1 MGEVKSEAD
10 VQDLIR
16 GLTLLGTGGGGRPE
30 QGLEVLLPHVAAG
43 RAVTWAAP
51 ESIPDDAWVCS
62 TFGMGSIAPTE
73 TVSGDARRAL
83 GYPAEWTVARPMVRA
98 VRELEAYTGRK
109 IDAILPFE
117 LGAGNTASPMDAA
130 VQLNVAIVDG
140 DCAGRA
146 IPELSQTTAAIA
158 GVPFT
163 PGAIADAWGNVL
175 LVKETASDL
184 LTERIGKLI
193 SIATK
198 LPDMKA
204 QCAHAGFMMT
214 GRDMKRIVVG
224 GGISRSLAVGRA
236 IRAALARRADPVA
249 AAAEALEG
257 WVLFRGH
264 VVKKDWESRDGY
276 MYGTT
281 TVAGEGPDTG
291 HTLRIWFKNENH
303 VTWRDGHP
311 WVLSPDLIMLMDADS
326 GTPYTNTLLPEGMRV
341 GVVGTVADPKLRTPA
356 ALALLGPAH
365 YGYDIPYTPMEQL
378 VRS

>member
-1 MGEVKSEAD
+1 MGEVKSEVD

-30 QGLEVLLPHVAAG
+30 QGLEVLLPHVQAG
-43 RAVTWAAP
+43 RTVSWVAP

-73 TVSGDARRAL
+73 TVSADQRRAL

-98 VRELEAYTGRK
+98 VRELEAYAGRK

-130 VQLNVAIVDG
+130 VELNAAIVDG

-146 IPELSQTTAAIA
+146 IPELSQTTAAVA
-158 GVPFT
+158 GIPFA

-175 LVKETASDL
+175 LVKATASDL
-184 LTERIGKLI
+184 LTERIGKLV

-204 QCAHAGFMMT
+204 QCAHAGFLMR

-224 GGISRSLAVGRA
+224 GGISRALAVGRA
-236 IRAALARRADPVA
+236 IRATLARRADPVA
-249 AAAEALEG
+249 AAAAALGG
-257 WVLFRGH
+257 WALFRGR

-281 TVAGEGPDTG
+281 TVEGAGPDTG

-303 VTWRDGHP
+303 VTWRDDRP

-326 GTPYTNTLLPEGMRV
+326 GTPYTNTLLPEGSGV
-341 GVVGTVADPKLRTPA
+341 GVVGAVADPKLRTPE
-356 ALALLGPAH
+356 ALALLAPAH
-365 YGYDIPYTPMEQL
+365 YGYDIPYTPIEQL
-378 VRS
+378 IRS